1 MPPPT
6 VVTAQAPGVKIVINY
21 CLATYI
27 IHGVRNITD
36 STPTCWNESSKMLVL
51 LTVILTWLGRA
62 LDCKQNRV
70 IILTVKIKVLLQ
82 WYSWVHTYI
91 HTVLKKQCRT
101 VSRLQGTPIGECKIM
116 NWCNFTDVISHVDV
130 CRFSERTY
138 YVYFTNSRHI
148 VQWLWY
154 LCLQS
159 PLKSPHQKR
168 MLLKCH
174 H

>member
-116 NWCNFTDVISHVDV
+116 QILWEDILCIFYKFTSYCSVIM
-130 CRFSERTY
+130 
-138 YVYFTNSRHI
+138 I
-148 VQWLWY
+148 
-154 LCLQS
+154 
-159 PLKSPHQKR
+159 PLLAVTTQKPTPKTHAPE
-168 MLLKCH
+168 MSSLKPYISNPL
-174 H
+174 